1 MDLMAR
7 LLQFPWGLAAFSGVV
22 SVITGAAILALG
34 APPAILILSSWATAT
49 VYMTLKP
56 HINRRLGR
64 R

>member
-7 LLQFPWGLAAFSGVV
+7 LLKFPWGLAAFSGIV
-22 SVITGAAILALG
+22 SLVSGAAILALG

-49 VYMTLKP
+49 VYMALKP
-56 HINRRLGR
+56 RIYRRPGR